1 MPILNESSL
10 SGTVAIIG
18 MAGRFPGANDI
29 DAFWDNLARGVDSLS
44 RFEDSELEP
53 SRLEP
58 PKVRTLPNYVKTRGI
73 VADADKFDAGFFN
86 IIPREAAVMDPQ
98 HRLFLETAWAALES
112 AGYDPG
118 SYAKSVGVWAGM
130 DDSTYYHENVAPR
143 ADAIAQVG
151 FLQTTMANWRD
162 YLTTRASYKLNLR
175 GPSVNVYA
183 TGATSLVAVCEAFS
197 ALVSNQCDI
206 ALAGGVSV
214 MVPQRVGY
222 TAQVDEALSP
232 DGSCRPFDA
241 QAVGSVPGNGVGIVV
256 LKRFEEAVA
265 DGDFIYSVIRGVGLN
280 NEGAGDITPGSG
292 AGRKAEVIAMAH
304 AVASVE
310 AATLSYVEGDGTA
323 VPSAD
328 AAEIRA
334 LTQVFTS
341 ADCTPKS
348 CFLGS
353 VKSNIGHLGSA
364 AGVVGLIK
372 TALALHHRQLPPSLH
387 FEHPAPALAS
397 EQSPFIVNTE
407 LRPWPKG
414 TTPRRAGVSSFG
426 SDGTN
431 VHVVL
436 QEAPRDA
443 HPVSARRE
451 HLIVVSARNEVS
463 LELATSR
470 LAIFLQAHRDLRLA
484 DVAHTL
490 QSGRRAF
497 GFRRAVVCSSASDA
511 AEALLAKEPMR
522 VASGHRDMHDA
533 KVAFMFPGQGA
544 QHVGMAVGI
553 YRDEP
558 EFAAE
563 LDACARTLQPRLGLD
578 LRSLIY
584 PAPEHREEAERRLAE
599 TSITQPTLFAV
610 ELALARLW
618 ISWGVE
624 PAAMI
629 GHSLGEYVAAC
640 LAGVLSREQAASI
653 VAARGR
659 LMQAQPRG
667 TMMAV
672 ALSANDLQPWLTPD
686 VVIAAFNAPA
696 FNVVAG
702 PEAAIRTLEK
712 QLTTRDV
719 RCRPLATSHAFHS
732 PMMDGALDPFRRE
745 LESAQ
750 LRAPTRPWISC
761 VTGDLITPQQATD
774 PEYWVKQLRQ
784 PVHFSDGVRRLSQD
798 PTVTFLEVGP
808 GRGLATL
815 VRQHTDRPP
824 QQAVVTCLDVEPGN
838 EMRSMLHALGS
849 LWAAGYSPDWPAHRR
864 RAHGRTVPLPTYP
877 FARTRH
883 WLGSSKSDTALP
895 DGAEGRASTWPELA
909 AAAEAAGNGD
919 PVADVKRRLRS
930 LLVEA
935 SGHPPD
941 AIGSSQTFLEL
952 GFDSLLLNQVIASIR
967 KTFGLG
973 VSLRQLL
980 DQLSTLESLARHIH
994 SSPAAGQAGNTAPA
1008 QRPTL
1013 GAQNTTTP
1021 PVPGARLGRDSQGR
1035 PAWFVPDPNR
1045 PGKYLQ
1051 VMSS

>member
-1 MPILNESSL
+1 MPIVNESSL
-10 SGTVAIIG
+10 SGAVAIIG
-18 MAGRFPGANDI
+18 MAGRFPGADDV

-44 RFEDSELEP
+44 KFEDAELEP

-58 PKVRTLPNYVKTRGI
+58 PHVRELANYVKARGI
-73 VADADKFDAGFFN
+73 IADADKFDAGFFN
-86 IIPREAAVMDPQ
+86 MIPREAAVMDPQ
-98 HRLFLETAWAALES
+98 HRLFLEMAWAALES
-112 AGYDPG
+112 AGCGPSSD
-118 SYAKSVGVWAGM
+118 AKSVGVWAGM

-143 ADAIAQVG
+143 SDAIAQVG

-162 YLTTRASYKLNLR
+162 YLTTRVSYKLNLR

-197 ALVSNQCDI
+197 ALVSSQCDI

-214 MVPQRVGY
+214 TVPQRLGY
-222 TAQVDEALSP
+222 VAPMEDALLP
-232 DGSCRPFDA
+232 DGGCRPFDA
-241 QAVGSVPGNGVGIVV
+241 QAAGSVPGNGVGLVV

-265 DGDFIYSVIRGVGLN
+265 DGDFIYAVIRGVGTN
-280 NEGAGDITPGSG
+280 NEGAGANTPGSV
-292 AGRKAEVIAMAH
+292 ADRKADVIAMAH
-304 AVASVE
+304 AVAGVDASTV
-310 AATLSYVEGDGTA
+310 SFVEGDGTA

-328 AAEIRA
+328 ATEIRA
-334 LTQVFTS
+334 LTQVFNFP
-341 ADCTPKS
+341 DCTPRS

-353 VKSNIGHLGSA
+353 VKSNIGHLGAA
-364 AGVVGLIK
+364 AGVAGLIK
-372 TALALHHRQLPPSLH
+372 TALALHHRELPASLH
-387 FEHPAPALAS
+387 FERPAPALAS
-397 EQSPFIVNTE
+397 EQSPFVVNTE
-407 LRPWPKG
+407 LQPWPKG

-426 SDGTN
+426 SDGN
-431 VHVVL
+431 NAHVVL
-436 QEAPRDA
+436 EEAPRDA
-443 HPVSARRE
+443 HSVSARRE
-451 HLIVVSARNEVS
+451 QLIVLSARNEAS
-463 LELATSR
+463 LDLATSR
-470 LAIFLQAHRDLRLA
+470 LATHLQAHSDLRLT

-497 GFRRAVVCSSASDA
+497 AFRRAVVCSKASDA
-511 AEALLAKEPMR
+511 VEALCAKEPARM
-522 VASGHRDMHDA
+522 ASGHRAAHDA
-533 KVAFMFPGQGA
+533 RVAFLFPGQGA
-544 QHVGMAVGI
+544 QHVGMALGL

-563 LDACARTLQPRLGLD
+563 IDACARILQPILGLD

-584 PAPEHREEAERRLAE
+584 APPEHHDDAGRRLAE
-599 TSITQPTLFAV
+599 TAITQPALFAV

-618 ISWGVE
+618 ISWGVK

-672 ALSANDLQPWLTPD
+672 ALSASDLQSWLTPE

-696 FNVVAG
+696 LNVVAG
-702 PEAAIRTLEK
+702 PEPAIQTLEEK
-712 QLTTRDV
+712 LAASNI

-745 LESAQ
+745 LESARLQ
-750 LRAPTRPWISC
+750 APTQPWISC

-774 PEYWVKQLRQ
+774 PEYWVAQLRH
-784 PVHFSDGVRRLSQD
+784 PVRFSDGVRRLSQD
-798 PTVTFLEVGP
+798 TTLALLEVGP
-808 GRGLATL
+808 GRGLSTL

-824 QQAVVTCLDVEPGN
+824 QQAVITCLDVEPGN

-849 LWAAGYSPDWPAHRR
+849 LWVAGYSPDWPAHRR
-864 RAHGRTVPLPTYP
+864 REHGRTVPLPTYP

-883 WLGSSKSDTALP
+883 WLGSAQAAG
-895 DGAEGRASTWPELA
+895 GAEAQAPTSPERTA
-909 AAAEAAGNGD
+909 ATEAGD
-919 PVADVKRRLRS
+919 GSDPIADMRRRLR
-930 LLVEA
+930 LLLAEA

-941 AIGSSQTFLEL
+941 AIGPAQTFLEL

-967 KTFGLG
+967 KTFGVG

-980 DQLSTLESLARHIH
+980 EQLSTLETLARHIH
-994 SSPAAGQAGNTAPA
+994 SSPVAGRAGDNDSAP
-1008 QRPTL
+1008 RPTA
-1013 GAQNTTTP
+1013 GPRSTTTP
-1021 PVPGARLGRDSQGR
+1021 PVPGARLGRDAQGR

-1051 VMSS
+1051 VKTHD